1 MRGEALLT
9 RLGCQHRIQAAGF
22 KFVLSAHLSLQR
34 NFLHEVA
41 SGSACDGCRT
51 FRDDQSFSGREQ
63 VVQAQDVV
71 HDEL

>member
-34 NFLHEVA
+34 NFLHEVV
-41 SGSACDGCRT
+41 SGSACDSC
-51 FRDDQSFSGREQ
+51 RDDQSFSGREQ
-63 VVQAQDVV
+63 VVQAQDIV